1 MLGCVRKR
9 RRGKGWVTQ
18 QRASE
23 RARDG
28 RRRSSEGG
36 ISGRRKKGGAGG
48 DHEDGVD
55 GNVEGDGIVWLGGS
69 WDPVLTVRTGQG
81 GRRRGG
87 EARRGSSG
95 EEEEEERSAKIERRS
110 SRRLNEEQRRRRI
123 VVRKGFVEGIITLT
137 CKYMVN
143 HLDVGRN
150 LACLGA
156 WGVLG
161 FASFGDLVVGVG
173 VRFLSVSLFRS
184 FRLCLIF
191 RISLVI
197 QLGNTIHPSTTFKK
211 VPEGSRASQR
221 IVLCV
226 VLLNLHHHGLL
237 SFKAAQEAARL

>member
-48 DHEDGVD
+48 DDHDDDVD

-110 SRRLNEEQRRRRI
+110 SRRLNEEQRRI
-123 VVRKGFVEGIITLT
+123 VRKGFVEGIITLT